1 MYFWIFL
8 PIGIQS
14 GKEDRRWKASIHAY
28 DTRSS
33 SKYNMTVHQK
43 VCAVRQAIPI
53 FIKIMEWDTPERYN
67 VWKRNVSAKINQC
80 ALWNIKR
87 QFLWLPWWNHD
98 NARNKIAKS
107 LTLASFTVALNKF
120 VFLAF
125 ERQKGGLFLGACF
138 PRKSWNFKALKC
150 ICQLLVLIERL
161 LQ

>member
-1 MYFWIFL
+1 MC
-8 PIGIQS
+8 
-14 GKEDRRWKASIHAY
+14 
-28 DTRSS
+28 
-33 SKYNMTVHQK
+33 V
-43 VCAVRQAIPI
+43 VRQAVPI
-53 FIKIMEWDTPERYN
+53 FIKIMEWDTPERYI
-67 VWKRNVSAKINQC
+67 VCKKRVSAKINQC

-138 PRKSWNFKALKC
+138 PRKSWNFKALFKMHLSVVGAYWN
-150 ICQLLVLIERL
+150 ITTVEPLIRAGDTL
-161 LQ
+161 RTDKNCRDCPLNTL

>member
-1 MYFWIFL
+1 MCCKTSHPSFNKNYGMRYPW
-8 PIGIQS
+8 
-14 GKEDRRWKASIHAY
+14 EIH
-28 DTRSS
+28 S
-33 SKYNMTVHQK
+33 
-43 VCAVRQAIPI
+43 
-53 FIKIMEWDTPERYN
+53 

-120 VFLAF
+120 VFLAS

-150 ICQLLVLIERL
+150 ICQLLVLIETL
-161 LQ
+161 LRWNLCSGLGTPSELRKTVGTVPWIHCRSIPWIEVGQGVW